1 MGTVYIKGQSVRH
14 VSTSRASITYKSPVA
29 ALKIS
34 RAVKRGSRHC
44 AIVEAWAM
52 VNDLGRAA

>member
-1 MGTVYIKGQSVRH
+1 MGIYVKGTSVRH
-14 VSTSRASITYKSPVA
+14 VSTSRASITYKSPTA
-29 ALKIS
+29 ALRIS
-34 RAVKRGSRHC
+34 RAVKRNARHC